1 MKYFFNEKPR
11 NFELKSKGN
20 KIVFSDFGEIQL
32 DNNEL
37 ITLVNTEGKRHDIV
51 AKEWGYY
58 ITPSIN
64 KRAVDQGYK
73 TALVKNKDGRF
84 YIMVLEHEKMDIFNN
99 YLNESNQILV
109 EFLDEK
115 EM

>member
-1 MKYFFNEKPR
+1 M
-11 NFELKSKGN
+11 
-20 KIVFSDFGEIQL
+20 
-32 DNNEL
+32 
-37 ITLVNTEGKRHDIV
+37 VNIEGKRHDIV

-115 EM
+115 ET